1 MLIVNKKAFS
11 IGVFLAISF
20 AGILLLIFTPI
31 FGQDANGRGM
41 TGLQFSD
48 HMFNKLSKGSS
59 NFIPA
64 LHAQNAAFMGKPMAV
79 DILLDQPERVATA
92 QKLLTAAGARV
103 TANGTAM
110 RIEGD
115 LGAIM
120 AHILRDAAHMYA
132 NDGAALAKTYGLD
145 AMKVMETWWHVLKH
159 TDKALKKALLVPEA
173 NLVHAV
179 KNRAVETSYNF
190 YAIPAE
196 QVADEWPLVSGLLV
210 FYVLYTMWW
219 GFAIFYLFEGMGLT
233 MKKAKVKKEV

>member
-11 IGVFLAISF
+11 IGVFLAMSF

-31 FGQDANGRGM
+31 FGQDANGRSM

-64 LHAQNAAFMGKPMAV
+64 LRAQNEAFMGKPMAV
-79 DILLDQPERVATA
+79 DIHLDQPERVATA

-103 TANGTAM
+103 VADGTAM

-132 NDGAALAKTYGLD
+132 NDGAALRKAYDLD
-145 AMKVMETWWHVLKH
+145 ALKVMETWWHVLKH

-179 KNRAVETSYNF
+179 KNRAVETTYNF
-190 YAIPAE
+190 YSIPAE